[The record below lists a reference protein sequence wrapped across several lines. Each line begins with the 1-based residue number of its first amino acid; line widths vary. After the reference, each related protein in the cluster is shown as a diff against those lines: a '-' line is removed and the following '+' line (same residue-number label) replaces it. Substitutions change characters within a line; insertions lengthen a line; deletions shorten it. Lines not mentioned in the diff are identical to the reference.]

1 MIGNGRRARPEYP
14 RSGQPEMNGMKTPN
28 PIMAA
33 FVAVALVGVAVGVS
47 GCKEREVNQGSGEA
61 VKYTCSMHSEV
72 VQDKQGNC
80 PKCGMALTEKR

>member
-1 MIGNGRRARPEYP
+1 
-14 RSGQPEMNGMKTPN
+14 MKPPN
-28 PIMAA
+28 LITAA

-47 GCKEREVNQGSGEA
+47 GCKEKAVNQSSGQA
-61 VKYTCSMHSEV
+61 VKYTCSMHPEV